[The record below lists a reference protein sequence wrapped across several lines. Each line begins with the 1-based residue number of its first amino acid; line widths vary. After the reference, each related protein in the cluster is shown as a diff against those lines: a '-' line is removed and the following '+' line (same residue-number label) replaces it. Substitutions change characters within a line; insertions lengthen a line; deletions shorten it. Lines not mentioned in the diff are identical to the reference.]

1 MGTKKRICCLVNIM
15 ERNYANYNAVQ
26 FAADSYFLQWQMV
39 GDEESCEFWETFR
52 KTYPGKEKD
61 IESAIR
67 IVKSIQLNDVRFLR
81 EEMDLE
87 KKRIQRS
94 INRKNGFKKKG
105 LWAVSVAASFL
116 VLVAGYFLILQNFPT
131 VSNFAEEQTQ
141 YQSKENKNIV
151 LTLPGDS
158 VIAFDENTEVIIDEQ
173 GSLTVSGNN
182 QKALFASKVQ
192 SPEKETELKMNKLV
206 VPWGKRSSLVLAD
219 GSKIWINSGSI
230 LEFPSVFSISQRLI
244 RVEGEIFIEV
254 AKNDTKPFTVRTEK
268 FDVIV
273 TGTTFN
279 VTAYNDE
286 TTQRVVLVEGS
297 VKIDIEN
304 KPTMN
309 LEPNDK
315 FSLTGNQAEKQKV
328 DVYDYISWKDG
339 IYRFAGESLENI
351 LKRLSRYYDVSF
363 VCDDNVKSMQL
374 RGKLALMDD
383 FTSVLDNIEVIVPI
397 KYEIENDKILI
408 SKK

>member
-1 MGTKKRICCLVNIM
+1 MGTKKCICCLISIM
-15 ERNYANYNAVQ
+15 ERNYTAYNAVQ
-26 FAADSYFLQWQMV
+26 LAADSYFLQWQMV
-39 GDEESCEFWETFR
+39 SDEESCEFWETFR
-52 KTYPGKEKD
+52 NTYPEKEKD

-67 IVKSIQLNDVRFLR
+67 IVKSIRLNNVRFST

-87 KKRIQRS
+87 KQRIERS
-94 INRKNGFKKKG
+94 INRKNKSKKKG
-105 LWAVSVAASFL
+105 LWAVSIAASFL
-116 VLVAGYFLILQNFPT
+116 VMVASYFLIRQNFPPAPSFT
-131 VSNFAEEQTQ
+131 EEQTQ

-192 SPEKETELKMNKLV
+192 SPEKETEIKMNKLV

-219 GSKIWINSGSI
+219 GSKIWINSGST
-230 LEFPSVFSISQRLI
+230 LEFPSVFSISERLI

-339 IYRFAGESLENI
+339 IYRFSGDSLENV
-351 LKRLSRYYDVSF
+351 LKCLSRYYDANL
-363 VCDDNVKSMQL
+363 VCADDVKNMQL
-374 RGKLALMDD
+374 RGKLALLDD
-383 FTSVLDNIEVIVPI
+383 LTSVLDNIEVIVPI